1 MPFNRLLVSVIALS
15 AAAITGSNLPAQI
28 LAGDN
33 FQVGVNSSAGLID
46 AGFSVGL
53 VYGQSGSGSGLDFS
67 KLGLPGELYFPGNG
81 QSANLDFPDR
91 IGASA
96 AAAAAIPETRSFAAF
111 LALASAVF
119 VVVHQRRRPGRA
131 YDRDG
136 SWRRDDGGELFTQ
149 T

>member
-1 MPFNRLLVSVIALS
+1 MPFNPLLVSVIALS
-15 AAAITGSNLPAQI
+15 AAAITGSNLPAQM

-46 AGFSVGL
+46 VGFSVGL
-53 VYGQSGSGSGLDFS
+53 VDGQSGSGSGRDLS
-67 KLGLPGELYFPGNG
+67 KLGLPGALYSPGNG

-111 LALASAVF
+111 LALVSAVF
-119 VVVHQRRRPGRA
+119 VVVHRRRRPGRA
-131 YDRDG
+131 YERDG
-136 SWRRDDGGELFTQ
+136 SWKRDDGGELFTQ